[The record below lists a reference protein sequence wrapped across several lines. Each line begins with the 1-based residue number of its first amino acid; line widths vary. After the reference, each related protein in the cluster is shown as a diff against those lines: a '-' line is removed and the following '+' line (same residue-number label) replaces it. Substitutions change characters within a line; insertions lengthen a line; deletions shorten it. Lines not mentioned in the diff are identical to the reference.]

1 MTAKSIIVV
10 AAVAAGAAG
19 YGIAV
24 VTGERDAPVQRRA
37 AVPARKYA
45 TSHTVESVALL
56 DQVARLEERARILED
71 ENRSLKTHQN
81 EEPVP
86 AQSGPGTGLPRLP
99 TAPPKDEVD
108 LVRRWQA
115 RLRDGPTLEV
125 LKQGV
130 QVLRQ
135 THNYSAVEKVY
146 REQLKAIDEASAEGR
161 FIWMQLGHLHRAEGD
176 YRKSDES
183 YRQLQNVTSPQEQE
197 FAEATFQLAWNR
209 RFEQDW
215 EAAVKLFD
223 DASLLPGATK
233 QISAVSRYAI
243 ANIQESTGNTVQ
255 ARSEYE
261 GIVRDYAEHSS
272 PTVQYYVELVRK
284 RLAVFK

>member
-1 MTAKSIIVV
+1 MS
-10 AAVAAGAAG
+10 
-19 YGIAV
+19 
-24 VTGERDAPVQRRA
+24 P
-37 AVPARKYA
+37 P
-45 TSHTVESVALL
+45 S
-56 DQVARLEERARILED
+56 
-71 ENRSLKTHQN
+71 
-81 EEPVP
+81 
-86 AQSGPGTGLPRLP
+86 
-99 TAPPKDEVD
+99 PKDGMD
-108 LVRRWQA
+108 LVKLWQA

-135 THNYSAVEKVY
+135 THNYSAIEKVY
-146 REQLKAIDEASAEGR
+146 REQLKVIDGASAEGR
-161 FIWMQLGHLHRAEGD
+161 LVWMQLGHLHRVAGD

-215 EAAVKLFD
+215 GAAVKLFD
-223 DASLLPGATK
+223 EVSLLPGATK
-233 QISAVSRYAI
+233 EVSAISRYTI
-243 ANIQESTGNTVQ
+243 AYIQEKTENMVQ

-272 PTVQYYVELVRK
+272 PTVQYYVELARK
-284 RLAVFK
+284 RLAAFK